1 MQLPVFHISKLGL
14 LGLRGISVLA
24 KFLFT
29 VLYFKFSEEAFGT
42 YSLVAT
48 TIFLLVFLLGLDFY
62 SYANRAVLE
71 NKAHIQKIIIN
82 QFTLYFAL
90 YLLLLPLI
98 YFVFWFEKFDFQ
110 YFWIFYI
117 VLITEHINME
127 FYRLFFVFK
136 KPWEANISFFLR
148 NGLWVLI
155 AVFLL
160 FRQHQIELSTILWL
174 WLLGN
179 ILALLFTLIQV
190 NFKKNQLKTTD
201 LKPDLIWI
209 KNGIF
214 ISFPYILSTLSYK
227 TIEFADRYIIDFF
240 MDKKA
245 VGVYAF
251 FTSMANVMN
260 IVIFTVVISVLYP
273 GLVESLMQK
282 NKDKFKKI
290 YRQFKKEIIV
300 YGAGMSVFL
309 TLFLPFLLISIN
321 KKQYMQDFFVF
332 ILLVVANLVLNF
344 SFLHHFV
351 MYAFKKDWQIFKAT
365 GIAALLNIVFNIF
378 FIPIWGITGAAFA
391 TFVSIGII
399 YLMKYKD
406 AALLK
411 KTL

>member
-1 MQLPVFHISKLGL
+1 
-14 LGLRGISVLA
+14 
-24 KFLFT
+24 
-29 VLYFKFSEEAFGT
+29 
-42 YSLVAT
+42 
-48 TIFLLVFLLGLDFY
+48 
-62 SYANRAVLE
+62 
-71 NKAHIQKIIIN
+71 
-82 QFTLYFAL
+82 
-90 YLLLLPLI
+90 
-98 YFVFWFEKFDFQ
+98 
-110 YFWIFYI
+110 
-117 VLITEHINME
+117 
-127 FYRLFFVFK
+127 
-136 KPWEANISFFLR
+136 
-148 NGLWVLI
+148 LI

-190 NFKKNQLKTTD
+190 NFKKNLLKTTD

-251 FTSMANVMN
+251 FSSMANVMN

-282 NKDKFKKI
+282 DKDKFKKI

-300 YGAGMSVFL
+300 YGAGMSIFL

-399 YLMKYKD
+399 YLMKYKN

>member
-1 MQLPVFHISKLGL
+1 MDFLYRIDNRTYQYGILP
-14 LGLRGISVLA
+14 
-24 KFLFT
+24 
-29 VLYFKFSEEAFGT
+29 
-42 YSLVAT
+42 
-48 TIFLLVFLLGLDFY
+48 
-62 SYANRAVLE
+62 
-71 NKAHIQKIIIN
+71 
-82 QFTLYFAL
+82 
-90 YLLLLPLI
+90 
-98 YFVFWFEKFDFQ
+98 FV
-110 YFWIFYI
+110 
-117 VLITEHINME
+117 
-127 FYRLFFVFK
+127 FVFK

-190 NFKKNQLKTTD
+190 NFKKNLLKTTD

-251 FTSMANVMN
+251 FSSMANVMN

-282 NKDKFKKI
+282 DKDKFKKI

-300 YGAGMSVFL
+300 YGAGMSIFL

-399 YLMKYKD
+399 YLMKYKN